1 MWDTELFHFLIELIW
16 SAGGEAGY
24 WAISSPHPPPKEG
37 EISQGLFYCW
47 VIGYWVIGYWL
58 LVIGL
63 LVIGLLGYWVI
74 GLLVIGY
81 WLLVIGYWVIGLLG
95 PPTARLVIGLDGYR
109 D

>member
-24 WAISSPHPPPKEG
+24 WAISSPKPPPKEG
-37 EISQGLFYCW
+37 EIGRDYF
-47 VIGYWVIGYWL
+47 I
-58 LVIGL
+58 
-63 LVIGLLGYWVI
+63 I

-81 WLLVIGYWVIGLLG
+81 WLFVVGYWLLVIGYWLLGYWVIGLLG